1 LLPDDSATGLLLR
14 SSHIVP
20 RLTHGTIRL
29 TDASFWNRYISL
41 SPAHPAAR
49 RLRPPPLWTP
59 IRPSR
64 TIWPTCIDN
73 RGTPRHLR
81 RSHPLAETIRKAFVL
96 KLKPGALD
104 DYIYWHDN
112 IWPEL
117 QQEIARQGIAEISLF
132 QLEDMIF
139 LHSRVNDPE
148 AWTRLWDS
156 DVHRRWGEL
165 MSPLMHYR
173 HDGIIDSRE
182 LREIWHFTPET
193 TGTASD
199 R

>member
-1 LLPDDSATGLLLR
+1 M
-14 SSHIVP
+14 
-20 RLTHGTIRL
+20 
-29 TDASFWNRYISL
+29 
-41 SPAHPAAR
+41 
-49 RLRPPPLWTP
+49 
-59 IRPSR
+59 
-64 TIWPTCIDN
+64 
-73 RGTPRHLR
+73 
-81 RSHPLAETIRKAFVL
+81 AETIRKAFVL

-132 QLEDMIF
+132 QLDDLIF

-173 HDGIIDSRE
+173 DDGIIDSRE

-193 TGTASD
+193 TGQASNG
-199 R
+199 